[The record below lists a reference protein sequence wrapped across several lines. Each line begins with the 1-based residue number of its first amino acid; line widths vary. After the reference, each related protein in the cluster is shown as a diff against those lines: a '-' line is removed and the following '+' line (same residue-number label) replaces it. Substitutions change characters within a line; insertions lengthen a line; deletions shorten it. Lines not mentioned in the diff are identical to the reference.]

1 MENFFN
7 ILKIILFGIVE
18 GITEWLPI
26 SSTGHMIILEEL
38 LDAQSIFVGGKPF
51 WDFFL
56 VAIQLGAILAVIVCF
71 FNKLNPFGGK
81 SLENP
86 LELKDKEE
94 KKSIWLLWAKV
105 LVACLPAAIIGL
117 VADDWLDSMFYN
129 SITVSV
135 TLILY
140 GVLFIVMEI
149 WNKKRKFKV
158 TNIKQL
164 TFRTALI
171 IGAFQLLALIPGTS
185 RSGVTILG
193 AMLILC
199 NREVACEFSFFL
211 SIPVMF
217 GASLL
222 KGAKYLASGNGI
234 NSNDFALLI
243 IGAIVAFAV
252 SMFIIK
258 FLMAFIKKHDFKAFG
273 VYRIILGIILII
285 LFACGVMS
293 L

>member
-1 MENFFN
+1 MKEFIN

-18 GITEWLPI
+18 GVTEWLPV

-38 LDAQSIFVGGKPF
+38 LDAQKIFEGGKAF

-56 VAIQLGAILAVIVCF
+56 VAIQLGAIIAVICCF
-71 FNKLNPFGGK
+71 FNKLNPFFGK
-81 SLENP
+81 SLKNP
-86 LELKDKEE
+86 EELKSKEE
-94 KKSIWLLWAKV
+94 KKEIWMLWVKV
-105 LVACLPAAIIGL
+105 LIACLPAAIIGL
-117 VADDWLDSMFYN
+117 ILDDWLDSVFYN
-129 SITVSV
+129 SITVSI

-149 WNKKRKFKV
+149 WNKKRNFKV
-158 TNIKQL
+158 TDVKDL
-164 TFRTALI
+164 TFKTALI
-171 IGAFQLLALIPGTS
+171 IGCVQLLSLIPGTS

-211 SIPVMF
+211 SIPIML

-222 KGAKYLASGNGI
+222 KGVKYFIEVDAISLADMG
-234 NSNDFALLI
+234 LLA
-243 IGAIVAFAV
+243 IGMVVAFAV

-258 FLMAFIKKHDFKAFG
+258 FLMAFIKRHDFKPFG
-273 VYRIILGIILII
+273 IYRIALGIVLII
-285 LFACGVMS
+285 LFACGIMS
-293 L
+293 V

>member
-1 MENFFN
+1 MEELLN
-7 ILKIILFGIVE
+7 IIKIVIFGIVE

-26 SSTGHMIILEEL
+26 SSTGHLIILESL
-38 LDAQSIFVGGKPF
+38 FNAKGIFEGGKEF

-56 VAIQLGAILAVIVCF
+56 VAIQLGAIIAVVVCF
-71 FNKLNPFGGK
+71 FNKLNPFFGK
-81 SLENP
+81 SL
-86 LELKDKEE
+86 KDPNVEKSKEE
-94 KKSIWLLWAKV
+94 KKEIWLLWAKV

-117 VADDWLDSMFYN
+117 VADEWLDSVFYN
-129 SITVSV
+129 SITVSI

-140 GVLFIVMEI
+140 GILFIGMEI
-149 WNKKRKFKV
+149 WNKKRTFKITDV
-158 TNIKQL
+158 KQL
-164 TFRTALI
+164 SFKLALG
-171 IGAFQLLALIPGTS
+171 IGCIQLLSLIPGTS

-193 AMLILC
+193 AMLLLC

-222 KGAKYLASGNGI
+222 KGVKFLFAGNSFSG
-234 NSNDFALLI
+234 NDFALLI
-243 IGAIVAFAV
+243 IGAVVAFAV

-273 VYRIILGIILII
+273 IYRIVLGILLLI
-285 LFACGVMS
+285 LFLCKVIS
-293 L
+293 V